1 MINTIQNNSIAR
13 YTQKADTV
21 MRTEMAL
28 DEKLHA
34 GKPYRFRRN
43 TMMSTFAVVACCVGT
58 LAGGE
63 FFVSPS
69 GNDAAEGTASAP
81 FATVQRAVEAARKVG
96 GDANKVTLRPGVYRL
111 DKTLALDARDS
122 GLTICAEKE
131 GTAILSG
138 GVKLEGWKREADG
151 TFWYTDLPEAKD
163 GGWNFRMLSVNGAF
177 APRACLPGGTNL
189 FENLGDWNLP
199 LLPVLAGHW
208 ERKPTFAEL
217 TTMPYKAED
226 LPDTLDFR
234 SAEVRLH
241 HMWNQTLSTIASNDL
256 KRHVVYL
263 SSPAMWPM
271 GACGRRKYEVFNVRE
286 GMKEPGQWYLDRTRG
301 RVVYWPK
308 AGEDMAKAEIVVP
321 RVEQV
326 VTVKGSAKDRAR
338 NVTLAGLV
346 VESTTPPFMQVGFGG
361 CYMSGAV
368 QLEWVTNAL
377 LDHVEV
383 RLVGGSGIVTRN
395 AKACRVVR
403 CDVHHVGVR
412 GVGLDGSDNLMEHTR
427 ICHVGLI
434 YQAASVIGVTGSR
447 TTVRGCELFDGPYSG
462 SIGNGNDLVFE
473 DNLIHHV
480 MRVLHD
486 GAAIYGNLI
495 RGVIRG
501 NVARDITPNGK
512 GFGAS
517 AYYCDEGSTDCV
529 VERNVSMGVV
539 RPVHHN
545 VTRNTQVRD
554 NVFVSDGDMTIS
566 FHNSIGGVFERNT
579 CVLNGKLNFTTP
591 EAIRSWKDN
600 RIYRTLPGGERTDI
614 GNAAPELHQMR
625 PQGPLVV
632 LRASVAPSCD
642 GEFAGGEW
650 PGKWSQLDRDGRR
663 LRIGGPPSLVRA
675 AWDGTN
681 LYVGVMVTNSRVAQF
696 TEGTKWG
703 VDDGVEIVVA
713 GRAFRAYACGAFDAA
728 AFPGGGVVA
737 YAGRR
742 KGWKPWDWVRPLIY
756 EVAIPFA
763 ALGVKPAPGV
773 KIPFNVHVHN
783 GEFGEDRWWDPPC
796 LLPDG
801 KSPPPPSL
809 VLK

>member
-1 MINTIQNNSIAR
+1 MATETTCEGNPYMRKSYRLCKNT
-13 YTQKADTV
+13 TMLTV
-21 MRTEMAL
+21 
-28 DEKLHA
+28 
-34 GKPYRFRRN
+34 
-43 TMMSTFAVVACCVGT
+43 AVVACCVGT
-58 LAGGE
+58 LTGGE
-63 FFVSPS
+63 FFVSPC
-69 GNDAAEGTASAP
+69 GNDAASGTATAP

-96 GDANKVTLRPGVYRL
+96 GDANVVTLRKGVYRL
-111 DKTLALDARDS
+111 DRTLALDVRDS
-122 GLTICAEKE
+122 GLTIRAEKE
-131 GTAILSG
+131 GEAILSG
-138 GVKLEGWKREADG
+138 GVKLEGWKREPGG
-151 TFWYTDLPEAKD
+151 TFWYTDLPKDKD

-189 FENLGDWNLP
+189 FENLGDWKLP

-234 SAEVRLH
+234 SAEIRLH

-263 SSPAMWPM
+263 STPAMWPM

-286 GMKEPGQWYLDRTRG
+286 GMKVPGQWYLDRTHG

-308 AGEDMAKAEIVVP
+308 AGEDMAKAEIVAP

-326 VTVKGSAKDRAR
+326 VTVKGTGRKRVR
-338 NVTLAGLV
+338 NVTLEGLV
-346 VESTTPPFMQVGFGG
+346 VESTTPPFMQIGFGG
-361 CYMSGAV
+361 CEMSGAV

-383 RLVGGSGIVTRN
+383 RFVGGSGIVMRN
-395 AKACRVVR
+395 AQACRILR
-403 CDVHHVGVR
+403 CDIHHVGVR
-412 GVGLDGSDNLMEHTR
+412 GVGLNGDDNLMDHTR

-434 YQAASVIGVTGSR
+434 YQAASVMGVNGNR

-462 SIGNGNDLVFE
+462 SIGNGCDLVFE

-495 RGVIRG
+495 RGMIRG

-539 RPVHHN
+539 RPVHNN

-566 FHNSIGGVFERNT
+566 FSNSIGGAFERNT
-579 CVLNGKLNFTTP
+579 CVLNGKLNVTTP
-591 EAIRSWKDN
+591 EAIRSWTDN

-614 GNAAPELHQMR
+614 GNAAPELRQLR
-625 PQGPLVV
+625 PQGPLVAPRV
-632 LRASVAPSCD
+632 SVVPSCD
-642 GEFAGGEW
+642 GEFADGEW
-650 PGKWSQLDRDGRR
+650 PGKWSKLDRDGRR
-663 LRIGGPPSLVRA
+663 RLIGGPPSFVRA
-675 AWDGTN
+675 AWDDTN
-681 LYVGVMVTNSRVAQF
+681 LYVGVLATHSRVARF
-696 TEGTKWG
+696 TEGTTWG
-703 VDDGVEIVVA
+703 VDDGVEFVVA
-713 GRAFRAYACGAFDAA
+713 GRTFRAYACGTFDAS

-737 YAGRR
+737 YAGQR
-742 KGWKPWDWVRPLIY
+742 KGWKPWDWSKRLIY
-756 EVAIPFA
+756 EVVIPFA
-763 ALGVKPAPGV
+763 VLGVKPAPGL
-773 KIPFNVHVHN
+773 KIPFSAHVHN
-783 GEFGEDRWWDPPC
+783 GEFGEDRWWEPPC
-796 LLPDG
+796 PLPDG
-801 KSPPPPSL
+801 NFTPEPTL
-809 VLK
+809 LLK